1 MKPGF
6 QFSNLRRVKIHEYL
20 VRFILGGLLTVVTG
34 LIAHHFGPETG
45 GLFLAFPAIFPASAT
60 LVEKHEKEKKKN
72 HGLDGRARGRH
83 AAALD
88 ALGAAL
94 GAIGLIA
101 FALIAS
107 ALLPDYRAGFA
118 ISLAVAG
125 WLSISLVAL
134 AARRTM

>member
-20 VRFILGGLLTVVTG
+20 IRFILGGLLTVATG
-34 LIAHHFGPETG
+34 LVAHRFGPEAG

-60 LVEKHEKEKKKN
+60 LVEKHEMEKKKN

-94 GAIGLIA
+94 GAVGLIA
-101 FALIAS
+101 FALIAW
-107 ALLPDYRAGFA
+107 ALLPGYRAVFA
-118 ISLAVAG
+118 ISLAVLA
-125 WLSISLVAL
+125 WLSTSLLAL